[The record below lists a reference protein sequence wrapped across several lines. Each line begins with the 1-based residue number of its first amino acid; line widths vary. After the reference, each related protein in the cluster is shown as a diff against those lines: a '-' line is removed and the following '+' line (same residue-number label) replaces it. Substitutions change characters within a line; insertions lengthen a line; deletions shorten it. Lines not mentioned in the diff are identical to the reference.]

1 MFLSTVGCFLCN
13 INVSKVSS
21 CGSSTLQPLLP
32 LTCQKARLLNKAL
45 FFFIDLL
52 TLPGHDL
59 RVKLLAQKVIV
70 GDMMDELKE
79 LDIDTMT
86 DGQLQS
92 KMEAVKRKVHLRT
105 LDLQLEKLHVL
116 SVRPCR

>member
-1 MFLSTVGCFLCN
+1 M
-13 INVSKVSS
+13 
-21 CGSSTLQPLLP
+21 
-32 LTCQKARLLNKAL
+32 
-45 FFFIDLL
+45 
-52 TLPGHDL
+52 
-59 RVKLLAQKVIV
+59 KLLAQKVIV